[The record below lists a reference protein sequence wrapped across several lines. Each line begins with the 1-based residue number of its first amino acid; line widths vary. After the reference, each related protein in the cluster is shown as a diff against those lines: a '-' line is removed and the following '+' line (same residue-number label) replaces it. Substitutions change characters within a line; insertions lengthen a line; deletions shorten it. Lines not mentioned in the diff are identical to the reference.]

1 MILPY
6 VCVFFFFKEKERKKK
21 KEREI
26 NIDPEDFPRFAV
38 FDTRLPE
45 HAIRSSTPVLCLFV
59 SLQGQLAN
67 DDSDDEEEDAQRQHA
82 GAQALFPH
90 GRAHQGGGVRGGHG
104 GHLSLPQSV
113 VLLRGEQE
121 EEEEEKK
128 TKNEKLSVLRDSG
141 RRRTLVTIKSLVRLC
156 CSAGRQNN
164 YVAGGSHAYIR

>member
-1 MILPY
+1 M
-6 VCVFFFFKEKERKKK
+6 CFFFFFKEKERKKK
-21 KEREI
+21 TEEREI

-45 HAIRSSTPVLCLFV
+45 HAIRSSITVLCLFV

-90 GRAHQGGGVRGGHG
+90 GRAHQGGGVRAGHG

-113 VLLRGEQE
+113 VLLRGEQG
-121 EEEEEKK
+121 KK
-128 TKNEKLSVLRDSG
+128 KRTEKLSVLRDSG
-141 RRRTLVTIKSLVRLC
+141 
-156 CSAGRQNN
+156 
-164 YVAGGSHAYIR
+164 

>member
-6 VCVFFFFKEKERKKK
+6 VCVFFFFFKEKKRKKK
-21 KEREI
+21 KEEREI

-45 HAIRSSTPVLCLFV
+45 HAIRSSITVLCLFV

-90 GRAHQGGGVRGGHG
+90 GRAHQGGGVRAGHG

-113 VLLRGEQE
+113 VLLRGEQG
-121 EEEEEKK
+121 EKK
-128 TKNEKLSVLRDSG
+128 KKDGEAEHAERF
-141 RRRTLVTIKSLVRLC
+141 RLKADTRNNRISC
-156 CSAGRQNN
+156 TPLLLCRQTE
-164 YVAGGSHAYIR
+164 